1 VKACSLCPSECS
13 VLLLD
18 PESLPPEVV
27 LLWNRVLVQSLGPL
41 KYQHYWFD
49 DPALPLV
56 LTSAV
61 RFSFSGL
68 LPVTVQV
75 TGRALSSSFTFL

>member
-1 VKACSLCPSECS
+1 VKECSFCPSEYS
-13 VLLLD
+13 VSLLD
-18 PESLPPEVV
+18 PQALPPEVV
-27 LLWNRVLVQSLGPL
+27 LLWNRVLVQSLRPS
-41 KYQHYWFD
+41 KYHRYWFG

-68 LPVTVQV
+68 LPATVQV
-75 TGRALSSSFTFL
+75 TGRALSSNFTFL